1 MKKLCGYLKSIY
13 HYYQD
18 PKGHHDIVD
27 YARAGLIVLATVVVV
42 FVAIRLICEK

>member
-13 HYYQD
+13 QYYKD

-27 YARAGLIVLATVVVV
+27 YARAGLIMVTTILVALVV
-42 FVAIRLICEK
+42 IRLICEK

>member
-1 MKKLCGYLKSIY
+1 MKNLCGYLKAIY

-27 YARAGLIVLATVVVV
+27 YARASLIMVTTIVVVLI
-42 FVAIRLICEK
+42 AIKLICEK